1 MRTKTYSL
9 VGIAADTND
18 IAALQA
24 PTSGTALSLGTTD
37 LSATPRFVT
46 LTSAANLS
54 AISFTIVGTNRW
66 GDSLTEVLVGPNANT
81 VQSLGVYKTIVSITP
96 NGTSASTVSA
106 GWPAGATSPWV
117 VIGQNMG
124 FDTPPIAFVSAL
136 TVAGTPAGNFEVTYS
151 MFSSLTEPEIT
162 IDDRIDA
169 VANTPSEAGGSG
181 VRLVLTSVG
190 TLNFN
195 VRRNGG
201 RGG

>member
-1 MRTKTYSL
+1 MRTKQYTL

-24 PTSGTALSLGTTD
+24 PSNGVALTLTVTD
-37 LSATPRFVT
+37 LSASPRFVI
-46 LTSAANLS
+46 LTSGGDLS
-54 AISFTIVGTNRW
+54 AVSFTIVGTNRW

-96 NGTSASTVSA
+96 NGTSATTVSA
-106 GWPAGATSPWV
+106 GWPAGAVTPWV

-124 FDTPPIAFVSAL
+124 FDAPPVALCSAL
-136 TVAGTPAGNFEVTYS
+136 TLAGSPTGNFQATYS

-162 IDDRIDA
+162 VDDTLTIA
-169 VANTPSEAGGSG
+169 STPVEAGGRG
-181 VRLVLTSVG
+181 VRLVLTSEG
-190 TLNFN
+190 TVKFN
-195 VRRNGG
+195 VTRNGA